1 MPCQMSVTSGV
12 SCASTHARSA
22 SASASAAAAAPAA
35 TPLAAARALVATGGL
50 STVLSQALHAGD
62 DAGVELVLGYGDPT
76 VVANTA
82 AGLPVAHV
90 AALLARL
97 VGTLAARPARGAALL
112 PWLRALIAAHCGYL
126 LSLPDLADI
135 LHSHCKESLLV
146 DAEAPPL
153 PTARDRYML
162 YQPKS
167 GAWVPI
173 AEAAAADHVAV
184 ILKRVLQNIFHWQ
197 SFRESQLQVEEP
209 AAEKPVIRP
218 TSVQV
223 QKMQNYYATAK
234 NVRDVL
240 RAMDRRLET
249 SFARNPDHGHQL
261 IFLNGVVDLRT
272 GEFTGPAEPGLHITQ
287 WVPHPFPLNEA
298 EGDAYWK
305 QTIASFFPAA
315 CYPEH
320 KEVERFFQKWCGL
333 LLTED
338 MRVQKSLWVTGHG
351 SNGKSVLSKVMA
363 IAHGRRILHT
373 LDIDALG
380 VRSTQNNDSLYNAR
394 NARAVLIEENKENR
408 QFDTKI
414 FKKLVTGITLAWL

>member
-1 MPCQMSVTSGV
+1 MLKDDGNVMDIHLDKPPDTTC
-12 SCASTHARSA
+12 
-22 SASASAAAAAPAA
+22 
-35 TPLAAARALVATGGL
+35 RAEMAQGIVHMAKNEKHIFPIHHWEQLF
-50 STVLSQALHAGD
+50 HGD
-62 DAGVELVLGYGDPT
+62 Q
-76 VVANTA
+76 
-82 AGLPVAHV
+82 
-90 AALLARL
+90 
-97 VGTLAARPARGAALL
+97 
-112 PWLRALIAAHCGYL
+112 RADYL
-126 LSLPDLADI
+126 LADI

-414 FKKLVTGITLAWL
+414 FKKLVTGNSFSFALAIALA